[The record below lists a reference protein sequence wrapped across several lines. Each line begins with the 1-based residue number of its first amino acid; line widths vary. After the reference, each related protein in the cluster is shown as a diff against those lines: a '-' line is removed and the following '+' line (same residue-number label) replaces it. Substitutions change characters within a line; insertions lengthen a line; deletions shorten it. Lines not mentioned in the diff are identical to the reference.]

1 MPERDR
7 RWHVVLP
14 ESAAMLSR
22 AARGVGA
29 GGGAAPPPGGG
40 GARALCRGGGGGS
53 VGGGGGGGGG
63 GGAPPPPA
71 GRSRTRRPHV
81 REELEVPGR
90 GVAVNVQ
97 PVGVTER
104 ITVRTEVTL
113 NGRAPQLLIDP
124 NQDLAEM

>member
-29 GGGAAPPPGGG
+29 GGGGAPPPGGG
-40 GARALCRGGGGGS
+40 SAA
-53 VGGGGGGGGG
+53 
-63 GGAPPPPA
+63 PA